1 MPAVTYFFA
10 YGDRMNAQK
19 MRADAPGGRAVGP
32 ARLDGYRLAFNV
44 ASRSWGG
51 GGANAVADPR
61 GHLWGVLWDLDD
73 EAFASIDSFRG
84 EEPSRLVL
92 DVIVDGPYGEVPA
105 RTYAVDSDERF
116 IQPEDRYVDLLR
128 AVASDQGLPA
138 DALDA
143 IEDARSGPRGSAP
156 SI

>member
-1 MPAVTYFFA
+1 VTNFFA
-10 YGDRMNAQK
+10 YGERMNAMK
-19 MRADAPGGRAVGP
+19 MHADVPGARAVGP

-44 ASRSWGG
+44 SSRSWGG
-51 GGANAVADPR
+51 GAANAIADPR

-73 EAFASIDSFRG
+73 DAFRAIDSFRG

-92 DVIVDGPYGEVPA
+92 DVTVEGPEGPVSA
-105 RTYAVDSDERF
+105 RTYAVEAHEPF
-116 IQPEDRYVDLLR
+116 IRPDDRYIEMLR
-128 AVASDQGLPA
+128 AVAQEQGLPG

-143 IEDARSGPRGSAP
+143 IEAARGGPRGSAP

>member
-10 YGDRMNAQK
+10 YGERMSAEK
-19 MRADAPGGRAVGP
+19 MQADAPGARAVGP

-51 GGANAVADPR
+51 GAANALADPR
-61 GHLWGVLWDLDD
+61 GHLWGVLWELDD
-73 EAFASIDSFRG
+73 QAFGSIDSFRG

-92 DVIVDGPYGEVPA
+92 DVIVDGPDGEVPA
-105 RTYAVDSDERF
+105 RTYAVDSPERF
-116 IQPEDRYVDLLR
+116 IQPGDRYVAMLR
-128 AVASDQGLPA
+128 AVATDQGLPK

-143 IEDARSGPRGSAP
+143 IEAAGSGPPGSAP